1 MELSATKTG
10 TFWISKQI
18 FASFQKV
25 VTESL
30 GGILI
35 VCVLG
40 VLIIFYS
47 KTFWINY
54 RTHGTLK
61 RQFKNRL
68 NGTETYF
75 QNTSSCSPEDIT
87 NIYKKVRLCVCLCRK
102 CCCCRAAWRW
112 CWPAWLTAPSP
123 QGSSYS
129 WLSSAEDYWYCSTVS
144 NSFPKITLIS
154 DSWQVGIQNIMKI
167 F

>member
-30 GGILI
+30 AGILI

-68 NGTETYF
+68 NGTEIYF
-75 QNTSSCSPEDIT
+75 QNTSSCSLEDIT
-87 NIYKKVRLCVCLCRK
+87 NIYKKVRLGCVFVCVVSVGVAGLPGGDVDQPDWQQHHHRDPHIPGCPLR
-102 CCCCRAAWRW
+102 RITGTAA
-112 CWPAWLTAPSP
+112 
-123 QGSSYS
+123 
-129 WLSSAEDYWYCSTVS
+129 LSLIH
-144 NSFPKITLIS
+144 FPKLPWYQIPDKLEF
-154 DSWQVGIQNIMKI
+154 KI
-167 F
+167 